1 MKKPTMKFRNVI
13 RILLDNDFQ
22 LDRQD
27 GSHRH
32 YEGVVDGIRRLV
44 TISGRD
50 GEEVGRKLLG
60 YIKRQ
65 SGLPKKLFR

>member
-1 MKKPTMKFRNVI
+1 MKFRGVI
-13 RILLDNDFQ
+13 RILPDNDFH
-22 LDRQD
+22 LDRQL

-32 YEGVVDGIRRLV
+32 YEGVVGGTRRLV
-44 TISGRD
+44 TISGKD